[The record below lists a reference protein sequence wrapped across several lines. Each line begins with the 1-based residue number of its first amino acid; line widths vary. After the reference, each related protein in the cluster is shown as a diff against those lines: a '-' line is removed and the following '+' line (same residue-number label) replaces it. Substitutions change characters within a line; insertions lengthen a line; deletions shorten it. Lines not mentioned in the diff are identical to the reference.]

1 MQSDVMDKSNSMD
14 KIIRIE
20 DLTYTYPG
28 AQQPTLSHVS
38 LEIEKGDFLA
48 VVGNNGCGKSTL
60 CKVLNGLIPHFI
72 AGEFSGSVF
81 IDGENTLQADVG
93 TLARKVGYV
102 YQDFENQIVRPT
114 VLDDASYACLNYG
127 MADYEKRG
135 REALHQCGLEG
146 REEEYIWQ
154 LSGGQ
159 THLLALAG
167 AVALGPEILILDEPI
182 AQLDPGHAD
191 RIYEVLRELNET
203 YGKTNIVIE
212 HHTEYIAD
220 YCKHVLLLRD
230 GQAAWILPAREA
242 LARVEELQESN
253 IFPPQVTIAG
263 FRLQKEG
270 LLPAGCPLPTT
281 VEEGEKALDGLTF
294 YANRRNMQEAS
305 QPGEQTVAQF
315 QDVKV
320 SYRSV
325 KGEPRVIFDGL
336 NLSIHKGEKIALIGS
351 NGAGKST
358 MMKML
363 VGLLRPSEGTVTL
376 DGTVLKNVKPEALSR
391 QISLVYQNP
400 EEMFIKD
407 SIYSDIAYAM
417 QVRGVE
423 DWQKKTEALL
433 ARFRLSELSDRDGRL
448 LSGGQMRRASLAI
461 GVALNPG
468 ILLLDEP
475 TANLDIATRKEIMRT
490 LTDMKD
496 VTDTVMIATH
506 DMQLVCEWAERI
518 IVLCQGNVVA
528 DGTRDEIFG
537 NQELTRLVGIRPP
550 EIFSMGQALDERAFC
565 YTVDEFLQEFKKEEW
580 DNDAETVR
588 EYLR

>member
-1 MQSDVMDKSNSMD
+1 M
-14 KIIRIE
+14 
-20 DLTYTYPG
+20 
-28 AQQPTLSHVS
+28 
-38 LEIEKGDFLA
+38 
-48 VVGNNGCGKSTL
+48 
-60 CKVLNGLIPHFI
+60 
-72 AGEFSGSVF
+72 
-81 IDGENTLQADVG
+81 
-93 TLARKVGYV
+93 
-102 YQDFENQIVRPT
+102 
-114 VLDDASYACLNYG
+114 
-127 MADYEKRG
+127 
-135 REALHQCGLEG
+135 
-146 REEEYIWQ
+146 
-154 LSGGQ
+154 
-159 THLLALAG
+159 
-167 AVALGPEILILDEPI
+167 
-182 AQLDPGHAD
+182 
-191 RIYEVLRELNET
+191 
-203 YGKTNIVIE
+203 
-212 HHTEYIAD
+212 
-220 YCKHVLLLRD
+220 
-230 GQAAWILPAREA
+230 
-242 LARVEELQESN
+242 
-253 IFPPQVTIAG
+253 
-263 FRLQKEG
+263 
-270 LLPAGCPLPTT
+270 
-281 VEEGEKALDGLTF
+281 
-294 YANRRNMQEAS
+294 
-305 QPGEQTVAQF
+305 
-315 QDVKV
+315 
-320 SYRSV
+320 
-325 KGEPRVIFDGL
+325 
-336 NLSIHKGEKIALIGS
+336 
-351 NGAGKST
+351 
-358 MMKML
+358 
-363 VGLLRPSEGTVTL
+363 
-376 DGTVLKNVKPEALSR
+376 SR